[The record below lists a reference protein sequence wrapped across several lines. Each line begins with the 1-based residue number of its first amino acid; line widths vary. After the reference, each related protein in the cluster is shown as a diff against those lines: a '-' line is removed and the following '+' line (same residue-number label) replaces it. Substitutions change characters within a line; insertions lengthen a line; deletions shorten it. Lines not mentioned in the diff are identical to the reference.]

1 MKISLK
7 KILFMLMF
15 ATYAHEAQ
23 AAQELLSTGEVADFA
38 EQQNATQYNQATVAT
53 VAAITIA
60 VGALTVTGAVKCI
73 KSVSARLLE
82 KVLLQNN
89 LERLQTIL
97 SYMPDKM
104 IRAFVNS
111 KIDAFMQ
118 DLASNN
124 FDLNDNAVEAIKLFA
139 PYCSEEMINRVG
151 NNGRT
156 LLCYFCELGPL
167 DIVQPLLLRSSPE
180 TINRA
185 DNDGATALHWACR
198 SNRVENVKALLLSGL
213 CTPET
218 INRAD
223 NDRVTALYWACC
235 NNNKKLVKLLL
246 PHCTRETI
254 NQPIGFLGWRVLHL
268 ACQRNHPEIVQALVQ
283 HGANT
288 LIQNFQGQSP
298 LDFTNQILAN
308 TPLNHAPTA
317 TPESRIRRRRAEL
330 IKQIVTG
337 VDHDSAGRRLGRL
350 LTPVGVPGRNSCA
363 K

>member
-7 KILFMLMF
+7 KILLMLMF

-38 EQQNATQYNQATVAT
+38 EQQNATQYNQATLGMIAAT
-53 VAAITIA
+53 TIA
-60 VGALTVTGAVKCI
+60 VAALTVTGAVKCI

-223 NDRVTALYWACC
+223 NDGETALHWACFRE
-235 NNNKKLVKLLL
+235 NLDAVELLL
-246 PHCTRETI
+246 P
-254 NQPIGFLGWRVLHL
+254 F
-268 ACQRNHPEIVQALVQ
+268 
-283 HGANT
+283 
-288 LIQNFQGQSP
+288 F
-298 LDFTNQILAN
+298 
-308 TPLNHAPTA
+308 
-317 TPESRIRRRRAEL
+317 TPERQL
-330 IKQIVTG
+330 TGQIMIE
-337 VDHDSAGRRLGRL
+337 
-350 LTPVGVPGRNSCA
+350 
-363 K
+363 